1 MALVL
6 LFALVAICAAI
17 VLKIG
22 SREKGLPPG
31 PPTVPILGN
40 AHIFPTEF
48 PHYKFTEWARQ
59 YGGLF
64 SLKIGQDTVVVLTDA
79 AAVKDLMDKRSS
91 TTADRPPSYLGEL
104 VTNGLHMAL
113 ARFTPAW
120 KTERRA
126 AAAILTPQATSQHLP
141 IQRAEAT
148 QLLHNI
154 LHSPQASLYYNFEPI
169 FTQFARYSISVI
181 YSVLHGRR
189 VPQYET
195 EEITGYIAVMH
206 EWSALLEPGAV
217 PPVDAIPILKR
228 IPERW
233 AKWKR
238 DCKRVRNLQRARYSR
253 LVEETRERMRRNQH
267 NGSFMEDILERQ
279 AELGMDDEMTSW
291 FGGTL
296 LEGGTDTTTSYL
308 QSLVLAL
315 IAYPEVQK
323 KAHEEI
329 DRMVGEHRMPTLK
342 DLEQMPYIRAIIS
355 ETHRFRPVAPLGA
368 PHATLATEEYHGYI
382 IPKGTTIFVNMC
394 EFISFKVKQSLFD
407 NPEDFMPERYLLSEN
422 GTKPGVDGSD
432 LKSTFPFGFGRR
444 ICPGRYLAQNSID
457 LNVMNLLWAFNL
469 KPDIDTNGNP
479 IPVDTFAYRK
489 GLSTAPLPFKCRITP
504 RTVAKAGIIE
514 NEFLE
519 TADTF
524 SKFEVGL
531 SPEDKE
537 FVARSRN
544 TLTEAKLLLG

>member
-6 LFALVAICAAI
+6 LFALVALCFAI
-17 VLKIG
+17 VLKVG
-22 SREKGLPPG
+22 SRGKGLPPG
-31 PPTVPILGN
+31 PPTIPILGN

-48 PHYKFTEWARQ
+48 PHHKFTEWARK

-64 SLKIGQDTVVVLTDA
+64 SLKIGNDTVVVLTDA
-79 AAVKDLMDKRSS
+79 AAVKELMDKRSS
-91 TTADRPPSYLGEL
+91 TTADRPPSYVGLL
-104 VTNGLHMAL
+104 ITDGLHMAL

-126 AAAILTPQATSQHLP
+126 SAAILTPRATNQHLP
-141 IQRAEAT
+141 IQRAEAI
-148 QLLHNI
+148 QLLYNI
-154 LHSPQASLYYNFEPI
+154 LHSPQSFYTDIQLYS
-169 FTQFARYSISVI
+169 TSVI

-195 EEITGYIAVMH
+195 EEVTGFIAVMH
-206 EWSALLEPGAV
+206 EWDALLEPGAV
-217 PPVDAIPILKR
+217 PPIDAIPILNL

-233 AKWKR
+233 EKWKR
-238 DCKRVRNLQRARYSR
+238 DCKRVRDLQRARYFG
-253 LVEETRERMRRNQH
+253 LVEETRERMRRNRH
-267 NGSFMEDILERQ
+267 NGSFMEDVLERQ
-279 AELGMDDEMTSW
+279 AELGMDDEMVGW

-296 LEGGTDTTTSYL
+296 LEGATDTTSSYI

-315 IAYPEVQK
+315 VAYPEAQK

-329 DRMVGEHRMPTLK
+329 DRVVGEHRMPTLE
-342 DLEQMPYIRAIIS
+342 DLEQMPYVRAIIS
-355 ETHRFRPVAPLGA
+355 ETHRFRPIAPLGA

-382 IPKGTTIFVNMC
+382 IPKGTTIFVNMWGIFHDPGKFTIVLDSVQLILC
-394 EFISFKVKQSLFD
+394 SLALFD
-407 NPEDFMPERYLLSEN
+407 NPEDFIPERYPLSEN

-432 LKSTFPFGFGRR
+432 LRPTFYFGFGRR
-444 ICPGRYLAQNSID
+444 ICPGMYLAQNSIN
-457 LNVMNLLWAFNL
+457 LNAMNLLWAFDF
-469 KPDIDTNGNP
+469 KPDIDMNGNT
-479 IPVDTFAYRK
+479 IPVDIFAYRK
-489 GLSTAPLPFKCRITP
+489 GIATAPLPFKCRITP
-504 RTVAKAGIIE
+504 RTASKARIIE

-537 FVARSRN
+537 FVARSR
-544 TLTEAKLLLG
+544 EHAR

>member
-1 MALVL
+1 MAFVL
-6 LFALVAICAAI
+6 LFALVALCVAI
-17 VLKIG
+17 VLKVG
-22 SREKGLPPG
+22 SRGKALPPG

-48 PHYKFTEWARQ
+48 PHYKFTEWARK

-64 SLKIGQDTVVVLTDA
+64 SLKIGNDTVVVLTDA
-79 AAVKDLMDKRSS
+79 AAVKELLDKRSS
-91 TTADRPPSYLGEL
+91 TTANRPPSYVGEL
-104 VTNGLHMAL
+104 VTDGLHMVL
-113 ARFTPAW
+113 ASFTPAW
-120 KTERRA
+120 KTQRRT
-126 AAAILTPQATSQHLP
+126 AAAILTPQATSKHLP

-154 LHSPQASLYYNFEPI
+154 LHSPQSF
-169 FTQFARYSISVI
+169 FTDIQRYSISVI

-189 VPQYET
+189 VPRYET
-195 EEITGYIAVMH
+195 EEVNAFITTTH
-206 EWSALLEPGAV
+206 DWSALLEPGAV
-217 PPVDAIPILKR
+217 PPIDAIPILKL

-238 DCKRVRNLQRARYSR
+238 ECKRVSTLQRARYFG

-267 NGSFMEDILERQ
+267 NGSFMEEVLERQ
-279 AELGMDDEMTSW
+279 VELGMDDEMTGW

-296 LEGGTDTTTSYL
+296 LEGGTDTTSSYI

-315 IAYPEVQK
+315 VAYPEAQK

-329 DRMVGEHRMPTLK
+329 DRVVGEHRMPTLE

-355 ETHRFRPVAPLGA
+355 EAHRFRPVAPLA
-368 PHATLATEEYHGYI
+368 VPHATSATEEYHGYI
-382 IPKGTTIFVNMC
+382 IPKGTTIFVNMWGILHDPGKFTTRSHGC
-394 EFISFKVKQSLFD
+394 VQLILCPLALFD

-432 LKSTFPFGFGRR
+432 LKPTFFFGFGRR
-444 ICPGRYLAQNSID
+444 VCPGMYLAQNSIN
-457 LNVMNLLWAFNL
+457 LNTMNLLWAFDF
-469 KPDIDTNGNP
+469 KPDMDTNGNP
-479 IPVDTFAYRK
+479 IPVDIFAYRK
-489 GLSTAPLPFKCRITP
+489 GIATAPLPFKCRITP

-537 FVARSRN
+537 FVARSR
-544 TLTEAKLLLG
+544 EHGR

>member
-1 MALVL
+1 MAL
-6 LFALVAICAAI
+6 LFLVAFVAICAAI

-31 PPTVPILGN
+31 PPTVPVLGN

-48 PHYKFTEWARQ
+48 PHYKFTEWARK

-64 SLKIGQDTVVVLTDA
+64 SLKIGNDTVVVLTDA
-79 AAVKDLMDKRSS
+79 AAVKELMDKRSS
-91 TTADRPPSYLGEL
+91 TTVDRPPSYVGEL
-104 VTNGLHMAL
+104 ITGGLHMML

-126 AAAILTPQATSQHLP
+126 AAAILTSQATNQHLP

-154 LHSPQASLYYNFEPI
+154 LHSPQSFYTEI
-169 FTQFARYSISVI
+169 QRYSMSVI

-189 VPQYET
+189 VAQH

-238 DCKRVRNLQRARYSR
+238 DCKRVRDLQRARYFG
-253 LVEETRERMRRNQH
+253 LLEDTRERMRRNQH
-267 NGSFMEDILERQ
+267 NGSFMEVVLERQ
-279 AELGMDDEMTSW
+279 AELGMDDEMTGW

-296 LEGGTDTTTSYL
+296 LEGGADTTTSYI

-315 IAYPEVQK
+315 VAYPEAQK
-323 KAHEEI
+323 KAHEEL
-329 DRMVGEHRMPTLK
+329 DRMVGEHRMPTLE

-355 ETHRFRPVAPLGA
+355 ETHRFRPIAPLGA
-368 PHATLATEEYHGYI
+368 PHATLATEEYNGYI
-382 IPKGTTIFVNMC
+382 IPKGTTIFVN
-394 EFISFKVKQSLFD
+394 ISLFD
-407 NPEDFMPERYLLSEN
+407 NPEEFIPQRYLLSEN

-432 LKSTFPFGFGRR
+432 LKPTFPFGFGRR
-444 ICPGRYLAQNSID
+444 ICPGMYLAQNSIN
-457 LNVMNLLWAFNL
+457 LNVMNLLWAFDF
-469 KPDIDTNGNP
+469 KSDIDTNGDP

-489 GLSTAPLPFKCRITP
+489 VGNFDGTDALQVPHHPSHA
-504 RTVAKAGIIE
+504 AKARIIE
-514 NEFLE
+514 NEFFE
-519 TADTF
+519 TADIF

-537 FVARSRN
+537 FVARSR
-544 TLTEAKLLLG
+544 EHAH

>member
-6 LFALVAICAAI
+6 LFALVALCVAI
-17 VLKIG
+17 VLKVG
-22 SREKGLPPG
+22 SRDKGLPPG

-48 PHYKFTEWARQ
+48 PHYKFTEWARK

-64 SLKIGQDTVVVLTDA
+64 SLKIGNDTVVVLTDA
-79 AAVKDLMDKRSS
+79 AAVKELLDKRSS
-91 TTADRPPSYLGEL
+91 TTANRPPSYVGEL
-104 VTNGLHMAL
+104 VTNGLHMVL
-113 ARFTPAW
+113 ASFTPAW
-120 KTERRA
+120 KTQRRA
-126 AAAILTPQATSQHLP
+126 AAAILTPQATSKHLP

-154 LHSPQASLYYNFEPI
+154 LHSPQSF
-169 FTQFARYSISVI
+169 FTDIQRYSISVI

-189 VPQYET
+189 VPRYET
-195 EEITGYIAVMH
+195 EEVNEFITTTH
-206 EWSALLEPGAV
+206 DWSALLEPGAV
-217 PPVDAIPILKR
+217 PPIDAIPILKL

-238 DCKRVRNLQRARYSR
+238 ECKRVSDLQRARYFG

-267 NGSFMEDILERQ
+267 NGSFMEEVLERQ
-279 AELGMDDEMTSW
+279 VELGMDDEMTSW

-296 LEGGTDTTTSYL
+296 LEGGTDTTSSYI

-315 IAYPEVQK
+315 VAYPEAQK

-329 DRMVGEHRMPTLK
+329 DRVVGEHRMPTLE

-355 ETHRFRPVAPLGA
+355 EVHRFRPVAPLA
-368 PHATLATEEYHGYI
+368 VPHATLATEEYHGYI
-382 IPKGTTIFVNMC
+382 IPKGTTIFVNMWG
-394 EFISFKVKQSLFD
+394 ILHDPALFD
-407 NPEDFMPERYLLSEN
+407 NPEDFIPERYLLSEN

-432 LKSTFPFGFGRR
+432 LKPTFFFGFGRR
-444 ICPGRYLAQNSID
+444 ICPGMYLAQNSIN
-457 LNVMNLLWAFNL
+457 LNAMNLLWAFDF
-469 KPDIDTNGNP
+469 KPDIDMNGDP
-479 IPVDTFAYRK
+479 IPADIFAYRK
-489 GLSTAPLPFKCRITP
+489 GIATAPLPFKCRITP
-504 RTVAKAGIIE
+504 RTAAKARIIE

-537 FVARSRN
+537 FVAKSR
-544 TLTEAKLLLG
+544 EHAR

>member
-6 LFALVAICAAI
+6 LFALMALCFAI
-17 VLKIG
+17 VLKVG
-22 SREKGLPPG
+22 SREKELPPG
-31 PPTVPILGN
+31 PPTIPILGN

-48 PHYKFTEWARQ
+48 PHYKFTEWARK
-59 YGGLF
+59 YGSLF
-64 SLKIGQDTVVVLTDA
+64 SLKIGNDTVVVLTGA
-79 AAVKDLMDKRSS
+79 AAVKELMDKRGG
-91 TTADRPPSYLGEL
+91 TTVDRPPSYVGEL
-104 VTNGLHMAL
+104 ITGGLHIL
-113 ARFTPAW
+113 FARFSSSAW

-126 AAAILTPQATSQHLP
+126 AAAILTPQATNQHLP

-154 LHSPQASLYYNFEPI
+154 LHSPQSFYTEI
-169 FTQFARYSISVI
+169 QRYSISVI

-195 EEITGYIAVMH
+195 KEITGYIAVMH
-206 EWSALLEPGAV
+206 KWSALLEPGAV

-238 DCKRVRNLQRARYSR
+238 DCKRVRDLQRARYFR

-267 NGSFMEDILERQ
+267 NGSFMEDVLERQ

-315 IAYPEVQK
+315 VAYPEAQK

-329 DRMVGEHRMPTLK
+329 DRVVGEHRMPTLE

-355 ETHRFRPVAPLGA
+355 ETHRFRPVTPLGA
-368 PHATLATEEYHGYI
+368 PHATLTTEEYHGHI
-382 IPKGTTIFVNMC
+382 IPKGTTIFVNMWGI
-394 EFISFKVKQSLFD
+394 FHDPALFD
-407 NPEDFMPERYLLSEN
+407 NPEDFMPERYLLAEN
-422 GTKPGVDGSD
+422 GTKPGIDGSD
-432 LKSTFPFGFGRR
+432 LKPTFPFGFGRR
-444 ICPGRYLAQNSID
+444 ICPGMYLAQNSIN
-457 LNVMNLLWAFNL
+457 LNAMNLLWAFDF

-479 IPVDTFAYRK
+479 IPVDIFAYRK
-489 GLSTAPLPFKCRITP
+489 GIATAPLPFKCRITI
-504 RTVAKAGIIE
+504 RTAAKARIIE

-519 TADTF
+519 TADIF

-537 FVARSRN
+537 FVARSREP
-544 TLTEAKLLLG
+544 EAKLLSE